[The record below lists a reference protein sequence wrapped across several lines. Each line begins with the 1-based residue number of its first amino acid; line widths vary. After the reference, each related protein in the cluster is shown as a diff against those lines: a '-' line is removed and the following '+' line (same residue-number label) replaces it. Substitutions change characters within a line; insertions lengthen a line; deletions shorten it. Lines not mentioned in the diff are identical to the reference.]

1 MSRVLLLGSGGQ
13 VGGALLRLLAPAH
26 QVAAPS
32 SEELDLGQAQRLR
45 AYVREHAPAL
55 IVNAAAYTGVDRAE
69 GEPERARVINEEAPA
84 VLAEEA
90 ARLGS
95 CLIHYSTD
103 YVFDGRARTPYGEG
117 DAPHPLGVYGRTKLA
132 GDQAIMASDA
142 SYLIFRT
149 AWLYGLRGHNFLLTM
164 QRLLTE
170 REEVGVVGDQVGAPT
185 WCEVVARA
193 TTEILAQGDGDPAGF
208 IGARRGLYNLACTGQ
223 TSWCGFAQ
231 AIRAELARRGAGPL
245 AQIKELR
252 TEEYPTPARRPAY
265 SVLDTR
271 KVIETFALTLPDWR
285 SALRQALERWRPGVP
300 VAR

>member
-1 MSRVLLLGSGGQ
+1 MSRVLLLGGGGQ
-13 VGGALLRLLAPAH
+13 VGSALLRLLAPAH
-26 QVAAPS
+26 QVAAPTP
-32 SEELDLGQAQRLR
+32 EELDLGQARRLR
-45 AYVREHAPAL
+45 AYVREQAPEL
-55 IVNAAAYTGVDRAE
+55 IVNAAAYTAVDRAE
-69 GEPERARVINEEAPA
+69 DEPERARAINAQAPA

-95 CLIHYSTD
+95 GLIHYSTD
-103 YVFDGRARTPYGEG
+103 YVFDGRAQAPYGEG

-132 GDQAIMASDA
+132 GDQAIMACGA
-142 SYLIFRT
+142 PYLIFRT

-185 WCEVVARA
+185 WCQVVSRA
-193 TTEILAQGDGDPAGF
+193 TAEILAQGGGDPAGF

-245 AQIKELR
+245 ARIKELR

-271 KVIETFALTLPDWR
+271 KVVETFALTLPDWE
-285 SALRQALERWRPGVP
+285 SALHQALEGWQPAAP
-300 VAR
+300 PAR